1 MTRLAALAAAV
12 LVSGCATMSVG
23 SYANRYADFTGYAT
37 YDWGAPDALPTGDPR
52 LDNNRVFED
61 YFEGAVEKGLA
72 RKGFQKP
79 FDGAPDLVLHY
90 HTSVVQRVD
99 VASVERTYQQC
110 ANDNG
115 CRAEATDYDEVTI
128 LLDAVDTATEKL
140 VWRGW
145 ARTNLNG
152 IADDQD
158 RLERM
163 VDKAVA
169 KMLEGFLPVH
179 PRALTPPVAMLRP
192 TVNGLLVHGNYD

>member
-1 MTRLAALAAAV
+1 MTRLAVFAGAV

-52 LDNNRVFED
+52 LDNNGIFED
-61 YFEGAVEKGLA
+61 YFEGAVEKSLA

-79 FDGAPDLVLHY
+79 FDGAPDLRLHY

-99 VASVERTYQQC
+99 VASVERMYQQC
-110 ANDNG
+110 NNDTA

-140 VWRGW
+140 AWRGW

-163 VDKAVA
+163 VEKAVA
-169 KMLEGFLPVH
+169 KMLEGFPVVH
-179 PRALTPPVAMLRP
+179 PRAIAPPVAMLRP
-192 TVNGLLVHGNYD
+192 SASGLLIHTN